1 MNEQKQLADLRR
13 MKRLASALFWF
24 FTALFLISSIF
35 VERAIWI
42 GFVQAT
48 AEAAMVG
55 AVADWFAVTALFR
68 HPLGLKIP
76 HTAIIPQRKDSIGQT
91 LGQFV
96 KDNFLAGE
104 VVADKL
110 RSMNASRNI
119 AAWISRPA
127 NSLLLANYVAVGLAA
142 ALQVMKDEDIQELIQ
157 QNLTQQ
163 IRSAQLAPLLGNVLA
178 LITSGER
185 KQKLVQGGV
194 KLAAHLIEE
203 NKSTLKK
210 KIAEETPWWLPK
222 NVDNAIYQKIIDAS
236 ERTLSEVRS
245 DPTHPFHNQIDRLIT
260 EFIDDLKHSPDMV
273 ARESALKEDLLADP
287 MVQDFSS
294 SLWVELK
301 ASLIAYSSNPDTDTR
316 KPIQQGIIR
325 FGEAILRDEMMLV
338 KIDGW
343 LEEAAVYIVEEY
355 GYEMEQLIAQT
366 IKKWD
371 AEETSRKMELHVGKD
386 LQFIRINGTLVGGLV
401 GFIIH
406 AVSLFL

>member
-294 SLWVELK
+294 SLWVDLK

-386 LQFIRINGTLVGGLV
+386 LHFIRINGTLVGGLV

>member
-294 SLWVELK
+294 SLWVDLK

>member
-1 MNEQKQLADLRR
+1 
-13 MKRLASALFWF
+13 
-24 FTALFLISSIF
+24 
-35 VERAIWI
+35 
-42 GFVQAT
+42 
-48 AEAAMVG
+48 MVG

-76 HTAIIPQRKDSIGQT
+76 HTALIPQRKDSIGQT

-294 SLWVELK
+294 SLWVDLK